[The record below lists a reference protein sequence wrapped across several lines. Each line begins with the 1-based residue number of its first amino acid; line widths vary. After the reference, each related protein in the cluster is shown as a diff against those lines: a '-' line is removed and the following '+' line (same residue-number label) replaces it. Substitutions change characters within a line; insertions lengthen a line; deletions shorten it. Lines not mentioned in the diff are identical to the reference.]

1 MSSGAQVAVRGL
13 TFPTSHRQ
21 APGQNELRPSLP
33 EKLGPRGPNLG
44 KVGDGEGWGRG
55 KGGAAFRPVV
65 GPLFPHSAP
74 GCHRPDGHSTPP
86 TQETQAS
93 FSGEEDLLSGT
104 PRKRPASHQALL
116 GSHKALLVLLV
127 HVEGQ
132 PRNSTHPPPAPKG
145 KDQIIQKCWK
155 NGDKAGSLGMP
166 PPKCPLKSQSPER

>member
-44 KVGDGEGWGRG
+44 KVGDGEGGGRG

-74 GCHRPDGHSTPP
+74 GCHQPDGHSTPP

-132 PRNSTHPPPAPKG
+132 PRNSTPPP
-145 KDQIIQKCWK
+145 
-155 NGDKAGSLGMP
+155 P
-166 PPKCPLKSQSPER
+166 PPKGRTKSYRSAGKTGTKQAVWGCRHQNAL